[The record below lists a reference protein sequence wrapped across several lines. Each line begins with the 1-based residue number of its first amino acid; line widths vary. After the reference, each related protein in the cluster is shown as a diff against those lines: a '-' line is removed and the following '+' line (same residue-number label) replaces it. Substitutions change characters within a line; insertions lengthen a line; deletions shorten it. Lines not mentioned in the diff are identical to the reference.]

1 LGKAPRGYDHYGP
14 RVKDPTKVQAKQEI
28 KLNDDGLLI
37 KEAFQLKMY
46 RNYTNS
52 EILDYLKS
60 EGLYIPKLSLSAM
73 WSNPFYAGFFTN
85 SLVPNKEIKGHWMPI
100 ITRKE
105 FDLLQ
110 QNIKGVS
117 GQIGIPKINGR
128 VETPLIPKFL
138 VCDDCNTNMTS
149 YKNKRKQILYYKCSS
164 CNRTVNANTRKKSLT
179 AGMHQQFAMTLETLK
194 LSKSFQKLFS
204 KQLEKII
211 ESEISSISDIKRQLS
226 SEINKLQEQYDKM
239 EFIYATDE
247 ISKEIFEK
255 HGSRLKEQIE
265 IKKRSMLTL
274 PTKMSNHKKV
284 MKDFLKI
291 SENPGQFY
299 ESLEYQNK
307 RVFQN
312 ILFPE
317 GFRFSMKNKECRTS
331 KLNILFDLTS
341 SFSKTYNTKKEKTQP
356 QKVLESHLVDNS
368 LEISNI
374 SLTPRDLI
382 DTHNM
387 ITLIMKS

>member
-1 LGKAPRGYDHYGP
+1 MFLYSVSTGHNTFTERSENEFSTQLLYAQKENFNRQDVIIPGMINVIEKGKFLGKAPRGYDHYGP

-37 KEAFQLKMY
+37 KEAFQLKLY
-46 RNYTNS
+46 RNYTDS

-60 EGLYIPKLSLSAM
+60 EGLYIPKQSLNAM

-85 SLVPNKEIKGHWMPI
+85 SLVPNKEIKGHWTPI

-110 QNIKGVS
+110 QNIKGAS

-164 CNRTVNANTRKKSLT
+164 CNRTVNANTRKKSFT

-211 ESEISSISDIKRQLS
+211 
-226 SEINKLQEQYDKM
+226 
-239 EFIYATDE
+239 
-247 ISKEIFEK
+247 
-255 HGSRLKEQIE
+255 
-265 IKKRSMLTL
+265 
-274 PTKMSNHKKV
+274 
-284 MKDFLKI
+284 
-291 SENPGQFY
+291 
-299 ESLEYQNK
+299 
-307 RVFQN
+307 
-312 ILFPE
+312 
-317 GFRFSMKNKECRTS
+317 
-331 KLNILFDLTS
+331 
-341 SFSKTYNTKKEKTQP
+341 
-356 QKVLESHLVDNS
+356 
-368 LEISNI
+368 
-374 SLTPRDLI
+374 
-382 DTHNM
+382 
-387 ITLIMKS
+387 

>member
-1 LGKAPRGYDHYGP
+1 MGKAPRGYDHYGP

-211 ESEISSISDIKRQLS
+211 ESE
-226 SEINKLQEQYDKM
+226 
-239 EFIYATDE
+239 
-247 ISKEIFEK
+247 FE
-255 HGSRLKEQIE
+255 RLKPE
-265 IKKRSMLTL
+265 LTE
-274 PTKMSNHKKV
+274 TVRDNY
-284 MKDFLKI
+284 KDYKQSTLH
-291 SENPGQFY
+291 
-299 ESLEYQNK
+299 
-307 RVFQN
+307 
-312 ILFPE
+312 
-317 GFRFSMKNKECRTS
+317 
-331 KLNILFDLTS
+331 
-341 SFSKTYNTKKEKTQP
+341 SFNTFCMFEVKP
-356 QKVLESHLVDNS
+356 A
-368 LEISNI
+368 
-374 SLTPRDLI
+374 
-382 DTHNM
+382 
-387 ITLIMKS
+387 